1 MSSLVIVESGA
12 KGKKI
17 QGYLG
22 KGYLVESC
30 RGHVQDLPGRAHPDR
45 KQANKAMWASKED
58 VLPEPPWDWSGN
70 NSKEREN
77 TERLVGSLISKAEK
91 NGVKTVYI
99 ATDPDREGEFIAWRL
114 AEIFSGF
121 ETKRVT
127 FNEVTKSAVMN
138 AIDNPREVDMNLV
151 EAAKVRRFMD
161 RLVGY
166 RASKFSRS
174 WNLTSMGRVQTP
186 TLGILVER
194 ELERLAFEPQPYY
207 AVTADSD
214 EFHFKVRFHE
224 KDDSEAWFDE
234 STDKPKHH
242 PDRTNNQVLAEEA
255 FSALKK
261 YKSVEV
267 TDVKAGSRKSKPQPP
282 FSTPT
287 LLRKAGSD
295 LNWTSKR
302 VMNVANGLYQQGLI
316 TYLRTDSTRTSPE
329 ARSTIREYISKNV
342 GSEALRAAPGIVGE
356 VSDSAVQDAHEAIR
370 PTDPSNQSPDG
381 LDKAQMSLYSLIWSR
396 FAASQMVDS
405 EYSTLSVKVRVD
417 GFEKILT
424 SSKSWRVKTG
434 WEWAFG
440 DQRATPNLNPPK
452 TGTTVGSSIQILMNK
467 ESPRLIVDET
477 KPPSRLRQH
486 TLVESMQKR
495 GIGRPSTYAST
506 VDKLLDDKRRYVVS
520 ENGSLIP
527 TDRGILLWEEIA
539 PMYGND
545 GNRGVFESEF
555 TAGMEASLDGIEHGK
570 IEAPDVWSNFVGGF
584 SEAHTA
590 ALELRRSKPTP
601 KQKSFLKQLLN
612 SLSEEEQSKIM
623 NGMSLED
630 IDGSTAKDLIEQLR
644 EMNVVAGASEKQMS
658 LILRL
663 CDQLDISLDDA
674 AILGEVNSI
683 DELTGGRSGSA
694 SVLISKLIEIQGGRP
709 RPPTE
714 RQIKY
719 LRSLLEKAEVNEESF
734 CKEYSTKS
742 IEELDGS
749 VVSNSIQAMR
759 ERLGIKGRGRRKRK

>member
-1 MSSLVIVESGA
+1 
-12 KGKKI
+12 
-17 QGYLG
+17 
-22 KGYLVESC
+22 
-30 RGHVQDLPGRAHPDR
+30 
-45 KQANKAMWASKED
+45 
-58 VLPEPPWDWSGN
+58 
-70 NSKEREN
+70 
-77 TERLVGSLISKAEK
+77 
-91 NGVKTVYI
+91 
-99 ATDPDREGEFIAWRL
+99 
-114 AEIFSGF
+114 
-121 ETKRVT
+121 
-127 FNEVTKSAVMN
+127 
-138 AIDNPREVDMNLV
+138 
-151 EAAKVRRFMD
+151 
-161 RLVGY
+161 
-166 RASKFSRS
+166 
-174 WNLTSMGRVQTP
+174 
-186 TLGILVER
+186 
-194 ELERLAFEPQPYY
+194 
-207 AVTADSD
+207 
-214 EFHFKVRFHE
+214 
-224 KDDSEAWFDE
+224 
-234 STDKPKHH
+234 
-242 PDRTNNQVLAEEA
+242 
-255 FSALKK
+255 
-261 YKSVEV
+261 
-267 TDVKAGSRKSKPQPP
+267 
-282 FSTPT
+282 
-287 LLRKAGSD
+287 
-295 LNWTSKR
+295 
-302 VMNVANGLYQQGLI
+302 
-316 TYLRTDSTRTSPE
+316 
-329 ARSTIREYISKNV
+329 
-342 GSEALRAAPGIVGE
+342 
-356 VSDSAVQDAHEAIR
+356 
-370 PTDPSNQSPDG
+370 
-381 LDKAQMSLYSLIWSR
+381 
-396 FAASQMVDS
+396 MVDS
-405 EYSTLSVKVRVD
+405 EYSTLSIKARVD
-417 GFEKILT
+417 EFEKVLT

-440 DQRATPNLNPPK
+440 TQRATPNLNPPE
-452 TGTTVGSSIQILMNK
+452 TGTTVGSSIQILTN
-467 ESPRLIVDET
+467 EDSPRLIIDET

-545 GNRGVFESEF
+545 GDRGVFESEF

-612 SLSEEEQSKIM
+612 SLDEEERSKIL
-623 NGMSLED
+623 NGESLED
-630 IDGSTAKDLIEQLR
+630 IDGSTAKDLIEKLR
-644 EMNVVAGASEKQMS
+644 EMNVAAGASEKQMN

-674 AILGEVNSI
+674 AILAEVNSI

-694 SVLISKLIEIQGGRP
+694 SALISKLIEIQGGRP

-719 LRSLLEKAEVNEESF
+719 LRSLLEKAEVNEEAF

>member
-1 MSSLVIVESGA
+1 MVEA
-12 KGKKI
+12 
-17 QGYLG
+17 
-22 KGYLVESC
+22 
-30 RGHVQDLPGRAHPDR
+30 
-45 KQANKAMWASKED
+45 
-58 VLPEPPWDWSGN
+58 
-70 NSKEREN
+70 
-77 TERLVGSLISKAEK
+77 LISKAEK

-114 AEIFSGF
+114 AEIFSDF

-127 FNEVTKSAVMN
+127 FNEVTKSAIMD
-138 AIDNPREVDMNLV
+138 AIGNPREVDMNLV

-242 PDRTNNQVLAEEA
+242 PDRTNNKKLAEEA
-255 FSALKK
+255 FSALGKH
-261 YKSVEV
+261 KSLEI
-267 TDVKAGSRKSKPQPP
+267 TDVKTGSRRSKPQPP

-342 GSEALRAAPGIVGE
+342 GSDALRAAPGIVGE

-405 EYSTLSVKVRVD
+405 EYSTLSIKARVD
-417 GFEKILT
+417 EFEKVLT

-440 DQRATPNLNPPK
+440 TQRATPNLNPPE
-452 TGTTVGSSIQILMNK
+452 TGTTVGSSIQILTN
-467 ESPRLIVDET
+467 EDSPCLIIDET

-495 GIGRPSTYAST
+495 EDRRHMLQQWISYLMTREDT
-506 VDKLLDDKRRYVVS
+506 LLARM
-520 ENGSLIP
+520 GL
-527 TDRGILLWEEIA
+527 
-539 PMYGND
+539 
-545 GNRGVFESEF
+545 
-555 TAGMEASLDGIEHGK
+555 
-570 IEAPDVWSNFVGGF
+570 
-584 SEAHTA
+584 
-590 ALELRRSKPTP
+590 
-601 KQKSFLKQLLN
+601 
-612 SLSEEEQSKIM
+612 
-623 NGMSLED
+623 
-630 IDGSTAKDLIEQLR
+630 
-644 EMNVVAGASEKQMS
+644 
-658 LILRL
+658 
-663 CDQLDISLDDA
+663 
-674 AILGEVNSI
+674 
-683 DELTGGRSGSA
+683 
-694 SVLISKLIEIQGGRP
+694 
-709 RPPTE
+709 
-714 RQIKY
+714 
-719 LRSLLEKAEVNEESF
+719 
-734 CKEYSTKS
+734 
-742 IEELDGS
+742 
-749 VVSNSIQAMR
+749 
-759 ERLGIKGRGRRKRK
+759 